1 VSAWDDFALVG
12 RVARAHGH
20 RGQVIV
26 DLATDFAEE
35 RFAAGATV
43 WRLSDD
49 GPLPVRV
56 LESRM
61 HMGRPVL
68 TLEGIESMNDAVR
81 LRGVE
86 LRVPAAELRSLP
98 RGSHYHHD
106 LVGCTLTTVGGRV
119 VGVVR
124 AVEGRPGAERL
135 VIGEGRGEVQVP
147 LVDAICVEID
157 VVGRR
162 IVVDPPEGLLELNA

>member
-1 VSAWDDFALVG
+1 VAAWDDFALVG
-12 RVARAHGH
+12 RVARTHGH

-26 DLATDFAEE
+26 DLVTDFAAE

-43 WRLSDD
+43 WTLSDES
-49 GPLPVRV
+49 PVPVRI

-68 TLEGIESMNDAVR
+68 TLEGIGSMNEAVR

-86 LRVPAAELRSLP
+86 LRVPASELRGLP
-98 RGSHYHHD
+98 QGSHYHHD
-106 LVGCTLTTVGGRV
+106 LVGCILTTVGGRV

-124 AVEGRPGAERL
+124 AVEGRPGAQRL
-135 VIGEGRGEVQVP
+135 VVGEGRGEVQVP

-162 IVVDPPEGLLELNA
+162 IVVDLPEGLLELNA